1 MNLLLDTHIFLWYL
15 TADKRLSKRF
25 KTEVENPINRIF
37 ISVITNW
44 ESSLKYALGKLPLP
58 QAPAIYLP
66 VARVKHGFES
76 LPIDELVFPTLAS
89 LPLLHRDPFDR
100 MLVAQAIHHNLL
112 LVTEDPQIQAYPVAR
127 L

>member
-15 TADKRLSKRF
+15 TADLRLSRRF
-25 KTEVENPINRIF
+25 KTEIENPINRIH
-37 ISVITNW
+37 ISVVTNW
-44 ESSLKYALGKLPLP
+44 ECTVKFAIGKLLLP
-58 QAPAIYLP
+58 QSPAIYFP

-76 LPIDELVFPTLAS
+76 LPIDELVFPTLAN
-89 LPLLHRDPFDR
+89 LPLHHRDPFDR

-112 LVTEDPQIQAYPVAR
+112 LVTEDPQIRAYAVPM

>member
-15 TADKRLSKRF
+15 TADKRLSQKF
-25 KTEVENPINRIF
+25 KTEIENPINRVF
-37 ISVITNW
+37 ISVVTNW
-44 ESSLKYALGKLPLP
+44 ESSQKYVLGKLPLP
-58 QAPAIYLP
+58 QDPATYLP